1 MRVVRMVA
9 ALITV
14 MGLAPAGGCGPDS
27 VSGGRGGVA
36 STPVAQQA
44 VGDPKGQL
52 VAGIRAV
59 NSTTFRLVEKTVLRT
74 VSTTSEGAV
83 DPARHARRL
92 TRSSSVAGGTDTI
105 DIVTIGTDVYVRYD
119 TPVVPGLPA
128 GKWAHVDGRRTKS
141 LQAVGITKDD
151 DPSGK
156 LALIDAVVSVERTGP
171 RALRGVFDFS
181 KGASDLSGLIQAF
194 GPAARSAPW
203 QARFDGDNRLEWLSV
218 TIPPAGEVPAYT
230 QETTYSRFGEPAS
243 IERPPAGSTIEAPE
257 TLYKLFN
264 R

>member
-1 MRVVRMVA
+1 MVA

-27 VSGGRGGVA
+27 ASGGRGGVA
-36 STPVAQQA
+36 STSVAQQA
-44 VGDPKGQL
+44 AGDPKEQL

-59 NSTTFRLVEKTVLRT
+59 NSSTFRFVEKTVVRT
-74 VSTTSEGAV
+74 VSNTSEGVV
-83 DPARHARRL
+83 DPARNARRL
-92 TRSSSVAGGTDTI
+92 TRSSSVAGKTDTL
-105 DIVTIGTDVYVRYD
+105 DLVTIGTDVYIRYD

-141 LQAVGITKDD
+141 LQAMGVTKDE

-156 LALIDAVVSVERTGP
+156 FALIDAVVSIERTGP
-171 RALRGVFDFS
+171 RALRGIFDFS
-181 KGASDLSGLIQAF
+181 KGSSDLSGLIQAF
-194 GPAARSAPW
+194 GAAARSAPW
-203 QARFDGDNRLEWLSV
+203 QARFDPENRLEWLSITV
-218 TIPPAGEVPAYT
+218 PPVGEVPAYT
-230 QETTYSRFGEPAS
+230 QETAYSHVGEPAS

-257 TLYKLFN
+257 ALYKIFN